1 MHETKKQKG
10 SSHTHPRG
18 AASVGTV
25 LYPVGTV
32 RASLPLR
39 DQSPGS
45 SGMAGEKRGLSI
57 PVVGL
62 AKQLSWMA
70 EKDGDGLGW
79 GY

>member
-18 AASVGTV
+18 AASG
-25 LYPVGTV
+25 PVGTV

-39 DQSPGS
+39 DRSPGS
-45 SGMAGEKRGLSI
+45 SGMAEEKRGLST

-62 AKQLSWMA
+62 AKQLSWMT